1 MREYYRG
8 YSFRDVKII
17 MKKYNRLNR
26 ILFLIFILLFLAP
39 GLYLTDQTLEQE
51 AHYLPDYQMLSL
63 RPTLNKPFLTAED
76 YRLLFRQTGLAP
88 CAVNNI
94 LQQAGSPE
102 AAYQKFSG
110 IQKRF
115 FAPVSVSCTF
125 NTPISKEE
133 HIPPPMNQE
142 AVFAP
147 YQNADI
153 LITFASHTV
162 FWRNGHAALIVD
174 ASGRQTLEAAVL
186 GSNSSYQSVAKWSRY
201 PAFVLLRL
209 KNITPE
215 LADAIAAAAK
225 ERLYNIPYHLTAGI
239 FSDSYPIEG
248 PLKGTQCAHLVY
260 TAYYLNGYNLDSD
273 GGAIVTPLDL
283 LESDYLE
290 IIQIYGYSPKLFEDR
305 LFP

>member
-1 MREYYRG
+1 M
-8 YSFRDVKII
+8 KPT
-17 MKKYNRLNR
+17 MKKCNRLNR

-39 GLYLTDQTLEQE
+39 GLYLTDHAMEQE
-51 AHYLPDYQMLSL
+51 AHYLPDYQMLNL
-63 RPTLNKPFLTAED
+63 LPTLNKPFLTTRD
-76 YRLLFRQTGLAP
+76 YRLLFLQTGLAP
-88 CAVNNI
+88 CAVNDI
-94 LQQAGSPE
+94 LQQSGSPE
-102 AAYQKFSG
+102 AAYQKFSD

-174 ASGRQTLEAAVL
+174 ASKQQTLEAAVL
-186 GSNSSYQSVAKWSRY
+186 GSNSSYQSVSKWSRY
-201 PAFVLLRL
+201 PAFILLRL
-209 KNITPE
+209 KEITPE
-215 LADAIAAAAK
+215 LTEALTVTAK

-239 FSDSYPIEG
+239 FSNSYPKEG

-290 IIQIYGYSPKLFEDR
+290 IIQIYGYSPKYFEDR
-305 LFP
+305 LFPE